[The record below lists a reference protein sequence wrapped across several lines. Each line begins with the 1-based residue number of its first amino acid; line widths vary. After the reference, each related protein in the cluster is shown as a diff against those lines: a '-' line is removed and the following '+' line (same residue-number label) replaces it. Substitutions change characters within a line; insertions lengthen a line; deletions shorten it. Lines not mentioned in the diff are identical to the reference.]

1 MSKVDLEEPTPMS
14 DKVYLVF
21 AQKNCNRKARVCA
34 QKLVSFSTTT
44 KFNTDRKSDVASWSY
59 DMKGHAQK
67 CVESNCESA
76 HQSVEQLLRF
86 SSLDLDDGRLK
97 RKR

>member
-1 MSKVDLEEPTPMS
+1 
-14 DKVYLVF
+14 
-21 AQKNCNRKARVCA
+21 
-34 QKLVSFSTTT
+34 
-44 KFNTDRKSDVASWSY
+44 
-59 DMKGHAQK
+59 MKGHAQK